1 MEQEDFYNALIAVQ
15 AELRAGKDQ
24 YNQYGGYKYRS
35 AESILAAVKPILS
48 KHSLIINL
56 TDELLMV
63 GDRYYIKA
71 RATIYRGQELQFSE
85 AFAREPLQKKGMDES
100 QVTGSASS
108 YARKYALCGLLGI
121 DDASADPDNPANHPD
136 NPATQ
141 KRDARIKAAA
151 ERGAAQAKADKAKA
165 AQAQATDAAPTAPAQ
180 PAAQAAGQGT
190 QADEEHIKA
199 DVAACADFA
208 ALAEYY
214 KAHRTTI
221 GKHIGYLSARKKEL
235 LEALKKSVAKCA
247 TIEALEELKAKTT
260 GLDSAD
266 VREVFDAREDEIK
279 SADEL
284 AAVL

>member
-1 MEQEDFYNALIAVQ
+1 MEHEHFWNAVLAVQ
-15 AELRAGKDQ
+15 AELRANKDQ
-24 YNQYGGYKYRS
+24 YNQFGGYKYRS
-35 AESILAAVKPILS
+35 AESILAAVKPLLS
-48 KHSLIINL
+48 KHGLIINL
-56 TDELLMV
+56 SDELLMI

-71 RATIYRGQELQFSE
+71 RARLFGGDVEIASE
-85 AFAREPLQKKGMDES
+85 AFAREPLTKKGMDES

-136 NPATQ
+136 NPETK

-151 ERGAAQAKADKAKA
+151 ERGAAQAKADK
-165 AQAQATDAAPTAPAQ
+165 
-180 PAAQAAGQGT
+180 
-190 QADEEHIKA
+190 
-199 DVAACADFA
+199 VAACADFA

>member
-1 MEQEDFYNALIAVQ
+1 MEHEHFWNAVLAVQ
-15 AELRAGKDQ
+15 AELRANKDQ
-24 YNQYGGYKYRS
+24 YNQFGGYKYRS
-35 AESILAAVKPILS
+35 AESILAAVKPLLS
-48 KHSLIINL
+48 KHGLIINL
-56 TDELLMV
+56 SDELLMI

-71 RATIYRGQELQFSE
+71 RARLFGGDVEIASE
-85 AFAREPLQKKGMDES
+85 AFAREPLTKKGMDES

-121 DDASADPDNPANHPD
+121 DDASADPDNPDNHPD
-136 NPATQ
+136 NPETK

-151 ERGAAQAKADKAKA
+151 ERGAAQAKADKAKE
-165 AQAQATDAAPTAPAQ
+165 AQ
-180 PAAQAAGQGT
+180 AQAAGQGT
-190 QADEEHIKA
+190 QGGEEQIKA

>member
-1 MEQEDFYNALIAVQ
+1 MAQEDFYNAIIAVQ
-15 AELRAGKDQ
+15 AELRAVKDQ
-24 YNQYGGYKYRS
+24 YNQFGGYKYRS
-35 AESILAAVKPILS
+35 AESILAAVKPLLS
-48 KHSLIINL
+48 KHGLIINL
-56 TDELLMV
+56 SDELLMI

-71 RATIYRGQELQFSE
+71 RARLFGGDVEIASE
-85 AFAREPLQKKGMDES
+85 AFAREPLTKKGMDES

-136 NPATQ
+136 NPETK

-151 ERGAAQAKADKAKA
+151 ERGAAQAKADKAKD
-165 AQAQATDAAPTAPAQ
+165 AQAQ
-180 PAAQAAGQGT
+180 AQAAGQGM
-190 QADEEHIKA
+190 QADEAQIKA

>member
-1 MEQEDFYNALIAVQ
+1 MAQEDFYNAIIAVQ

-48 KHSLIINL
+48 KHGLIINL

-121 DDASADPDNPANHPD
+121 DDSSADPDNPANHPD
-136 NPATQ
+136 NPETA
-141 KRDARIKAAA
+141 KRDAKLKAAA
-151 ERGAAQAKADKAKA
+151 QRGIDAKAADKAKA
-165 AQAQATDAAPTAPAQ
+165 EAKAAKDAKDAKPKSEA
-180 PAAQAAGQGT
+180 
-190 QADEEHIKA
+190 EIKA
-199 DVAACADFA
+199 DVAKCADME
-208 ALAEYY
+208 ALNNYFLANQNALE
-214 KAHRTTI
+214 
-221 GKHIGYLSARKKEL
+221 GHIGILSERKKEL
-235 LEALKKSVAKCA
+235 LKAIEKAVAKCA
-247 TIEALEELKAKTT
+247 TVEELAALKSQTK
-260 GLDSAD
+260 GVNLPD
-266 VREVFDAREDEIK
+266 VRNLFTAREDAIK

>member
-1 MEQEDFYNALIAVQ
+1 MEHREFWEAVLAVQ
-15 AELRAGKDQ
+15 AELRANKDQ
-24 YNQYGGYKYRS
+24 FNQFGGYKYRS
-35 AESILAAVKPILS
+35 AESILAAVKPLLA
-48 KHSLIINL
+48 KHGLIINL
-56 TDELLMV
+56 SDELMMV

-71 RATIYRGQELQFSE
+71 RARLFGGEVEIASE
-85 AFAREPLQKKGMDES
+85 AFAREPNMKKGMDES

-121 DDASADPDNPANHPD
+121 DDASNDPDNPSNHPD
-136 NPATQ
+136 NPETQ
-141 KRDARIKAAA
+141 KREARIKAAA
-151 ERGAAQAKADKAKA
+151 QRGAAQAKADKAKE
-165 AQAQATDAAPTAPAQ
+165 AQAQAQ
-180 PAAQAAGQGT
+180 AQAEGQGT
-190 QADEEHIKA
+190 QADEAQIKA
-199 DVAACADFA
+199 EVAACADFA

-235 LEALKKSVAKCA
+235 LEALKKAVAKCA